1 MSGRVNAGADSSHR
15 PALVELSA
23 ASHRSMDIA
32 DGVLSNRSTSLTF
45 TYRIAMK
52 LLRYGPKGQEKP
64 ALLDADGQIRDLSA
78 HVDDIAGDVLSD
90 ARLARLC
97 ALDPATL
104 PLVTGEPRLGACVG
118 RVGKMVCIGLNY
130 ADHAAESGMPIPAE
144 PVVFNKWTSAIV
156 GPNDDVEIPRGSK
169 NTDWEVELGVVIG
182 RHCKYVDEASA
193 LEYVAGY
200 CIVNDVSERAWQLGR
215 EGGQWDKGKGFDT
228 FGPTGPWLVTRDEI
242 PDPQKLDLWL
252 EVDGHR
258 YQNGNTRTM
267 IFSVAK
273 LVAHLSQC
281 MSLQPGDII
290 STGTPPGVG
299 LGHKPEPVYLKVGQ
313 TMRLGIAGLGEQRQ
327 RTVAAA

>member
-1 MSGRVNAGADSSHR
+1 
-15 PALVELSA
+15 
-23 ASHRSMDIA
+23 
-32 DGVLSNRSTSLTF
+32 
-45 TYRIAMK
+45 MK
-52 LLRYGPKGQEKP
+52 LLRYGPQGQEKP
-64 ALLDADGQIRDLSA
+64 GLVDADGRIRDLSS

-90 ARLARLC
+90 AALARLR
-97 ALDPATL
+97 ALEPATL
-104 PLVTGEPRLGACVG
+104 PLVSGQPRIGACVG

-156 GPNDDVEIPRGSK
+156 GPNDDVEIPRGSTK
-169 NTDWEVELGVVIG
+169 TDWEVELGVVIG
-182 RHCKYVDEASA
+182 RACKYVQEANA
-193 LEYVAGY
+193 LDYVAGY
-200 CIVNDVSERAWQLGR
+200 CIVNDVSERAWQIER
-215 EGGQWDKGKGFDT
+215 SGGQWDKGKGFDT

-242 PDPQKLDLWL
+242 TDPQNLGLWL

-267 IFSVAK
+267 IFPVAK
-273 LVAHLSQC
+273 LVAYLSQC

-299 LGHKPEPVYLKVGQ
+299 LGHKPEPIYLKAGQ

-327 RTVAAA
+327 RTVAAL